1 MWRCG
6 GGRGGPAGLTG
17 CASRWLCASRSC
29 SGPRPGVVR
38 RWAWRSAPPCRC
50 RRPIWPGRSPAGR
63 GACCSPRRPSAA
75 PSCGGGGGSSPGCAT
90 ASPCSRSRHWRDGYG
105 GDRARS
111 EDRESPGDRRA
122 PGGRVRQGGEP
133 LQVGGPGAQG
143 RPRSEREKHHGR
155 DDARGRMRLLAVH
168 QDRRRGCRCSDGGLA
183 RVGGRWLSRDASH
196 GGAARRRGQP
206 PGRGRMS
213 ERLLKGIGVS
223 AGIAVGP
230 AVVVRWTLPEVPHR
244 VVPRSQVEKEVR
256 RLRAAV
262 KDVKRHIAELKAKAE
277 DRAGVD
283 EARIFDAHLLMLEDK
298 EFLASVAALIR
309 ENHLTAEKAFEFK
322 VLEVRDAW
330 AATGS
335 PRLKDRL
342 ADLSGVAIRVIE
354 HLMHRGSDELWE
366 AITQPSVVVARE
378 LGPGLT
384 VQLDREHVVGLVSEE
399 GTRTSHAAILA
410 HSIGIPAVFG
420 VAGAMQRIEPGTT
433 VVMDGTRGTVLLNPT
448 APEIAEAKARERRRR
463 VGEAFAG
470 EPVVIRT
477 YDLGGDK
484 LPGPFRVQAEGNP
497 QLGWR
502 AIRVCLDR
510 PEIFR
515 TQIRAALRAAA
526 HADIQLMIPLVT
538 RLDEIDRTREMVSE
552 EATNLK
558 REGVEAAATVPVGVM
573 VETPAAAV
581 MADRLAAVSDF
592 LSVGTNDLTQYTL
605 VVDRGNARLADR
617 FNAHDPS
624 VVRLLKMVVDAARP
638 AGTPARRSGRAAA
651 EPLPAFLLLGLGYD
665 TLSVAPP
672 KLTIVKWMVR
682 QGSVGRARVAAG

>member
-1 MWRCG
+1 
-6 GGRGGPAGLTG
+6 
-17 CASRWLCASRSC
+17 
-29 SGPRPGVVR
+29 
-38 RWAWRSAPPCRC
+38 
-50 RRPIWPGRSPAGR
+50 
-63 GACCSPRRPSAA
+63 
-75 PSCGGGGGSSPGCAT
+75 
-90 ASPCSRSRHWRDGYG
+90 
-105 GDRARS
+105 
-111 EDRESPGDRRA
+111 
-122 PGGRVRQGGEP
+122 
-133 LQVGGPGAQG
+133 
-143 RPRSEREKHHGR
+143 
-155 DDARGRMRLLAVH
+155 
-168 QDRRRGCRCSDGGLA
+168 
-183 RVGGRWLSRDASH
+183 
-196 GGAARRRGQP
+196 
-206 PGRGRMS
+206 MS

-322 VLEVRDAW
+322 ALEVRDAW

-354 HLMHRGSDELWE
+354 HLMHRGTDELWE
-366 AITQPSVVVARE
+366 AITQPSVVVAKE

-420 VAGAMQRIEPGTT
+420 VAGAMLRTEFLITSHT
-433 VVMDGTRGTVLLNPT
+433 ALPT
-448 APEIAEAKARERRRR
+448 EDEQADYFRR

-617 FNAHDPS
+617 FNPHDPS
-624 VVRLLKMVVDAARP
+624 VLRLLKMVVDAAHAAGKP
-638 AGTPARRSGRAAA
+638 ASVCGEMAS
-651 EPLPAFLLLGLGYD
+651 EPLSAFLLIGLGYD

-672 KLTIVKWMVR
+672 ALPLVTWMVR
-682 QGSVGRARVAAG
+682 RVSVARARAAAEAALAARTADTVLDLLRPALAEAVDLKLLDPDARLPAGRRAASLNV